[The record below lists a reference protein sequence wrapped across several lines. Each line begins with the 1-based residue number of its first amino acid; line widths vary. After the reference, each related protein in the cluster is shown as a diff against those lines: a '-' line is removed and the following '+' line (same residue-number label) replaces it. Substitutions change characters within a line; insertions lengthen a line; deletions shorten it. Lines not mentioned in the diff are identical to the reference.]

1 MYRIGPHKINWLIM
15 YLVYVVY
22 DLLGA
27 SYKNINWTAT
37 SLPKTLAGE
46 GRQHTFLPNFPKN
59 CMKFLKNWAV
69 RGPPLDPPMVFRFEK
84 VV

>member
-1 MYRIGPHKINWLIM
+1 MYRIGPHKINLLIK

-27 SYKNINWTAT
+27 TYKNINWTAT

-46 GRQHTFLPNFPKN
+46 GAPTYVFA
-59 CMKFLKNWAV
+59 KFSKKLHEIFKKF
-69 RGPPLDPPMVFRFEK
+69 GP
-84 VV
+84 